1 MRDLSDAEK
10 KQLWDEVKKE
20 FPDDEAMQQVHYVRL
35 HHHLQTKGMSPAEH
49 RRFFKRRKQPVKA

>member
-20 FPDDEAMQQVHYVRL
+20 FPDDETMQQVHYVRL
-35 HHHLQTKGMSPAEH
+35 LHHLQTEGMSPAES
-49 RRFFKRRKQPVKA
+49 RRFFKRRKQRVTV